1 MPHPKRLNATTEISE
16 VSEVTEA
23 SKSNAANVTEN
34 AALTKAALTQT
45 LIDRNQLPKREARH
59 LVELFFEEI
68 CAALFAGNDVKL
80 SNFGTFEV
88 RHKTPRPGRNPRTG
102 ELVPIAA
109 RTVVT
114 FQPSIKLK
122 ERMAAIKV

>member
-1 MPHPKRLNATTEISE
+1 MLAIQNNSNDAL
-16 VSEVTEA
+16 VAA
-23 SKSNAANVTEN
+23 SAFTKAD
-34 AALTKAALTQT
+34 LTKT
-45 LIDRNQLPKREARH
+45 LIERNQLPKREARH

-68 CAALFAGNDVKL
+68 RVALFAGNDVKL

-122 ERMAAIKV
+122 EKLEQVKS